1 MLTEK
6 HKSQCKQGAWGR
18 QVVELRSSQ
27 KMAGLELTLR
37 MSGRSLLVCR
47 QLRCLLEAVPLGQW
61 ERLGRGYLRAKSCI
75 KEGTR
80 VLRKICSA
88 FSEMQTLLGSLGN
101 KKEVSVPDFNGR
113 LRDWEDWLATR
124 EGICEV
130 EVMEE
135 MLELLV
141 KAFRLLVVI
150 DGLEGVVP
158 CLLQYFGEEW
168 ASMGQLPPSPP
179 LSSPSSLL
187 SRRTSVY
194 HSAGHRGGVE
204 IAGVKNLGTRIAE
217 PGKCGEKGQLC
228 KEEKEEE
235 KLLEVVLA
243 HEVETIIDA
252 LESDDDYFNK
262 ISSFELDFP
271 PLAASTPMASLNGL
285 DVDLSS
291 GNEDTSSSGSDWL
304 LGNHE

>member
-124 EGICEV
+124 EGVCEV

-141 KAFRLLVVI
+141 KAFRQLVVI

-187 SRRTSVY
+187 SRRSSGY

-204 IAGVKNLGTRIAE
+204 IAGVKNLATRMAE
-217 PGKCGEKGQLC
+217 SEKCGEKGQLC
-228 KEEKEEE
+228 KEGEEK

-243 HEVETIIDA
+243 HEVETIVDA
-252 LESDDDYFNK
+252 TESDDDDDNK
-262 ISSFELDFP
+262 IFSFELDFP
-271 PLAASTPMASLNGL
+271 PLAASTPLASLDGL
-285 DVDLSS
+285 YVDLSS

-304 LGNHE
+304 LDNHE